1 METYTLAG
9 GLMVPVLGYGTY
21 KATLENGEEP
31 VLAAIKAVPVC

>member
-21 KATLENGEEP
+21 KATLENG
-31 VLAAIKAVPVC
+31 KSRC